1 MWEAEIH
8 SRGLSREALA
18 LLSEEERT
26 VKQTE
31 RRAAVKG
38 IVSDIIESGKV
49 SFPPGTVPDEVRLLL
64 DRNGDGR
71 VSHEDFT
78 LGFGRIL
85 LADPFQ
91 QSIMS
96 FINQAMIRR
105 QVNEIHEKWEDLVK
119 HVNDN
124 TDKYH
129 SLGTTLEEMNQRLEK
144 LQQTVQEIK
153 SKGK

>member
-18 LLSEEERT
+18 LLSEEERA
-26 VKQTE
+26 VKQDE
-31 RRAAVKG
+31 RRTAVSG
-38 IVSDIIESGKV
+38 IIGDIIKSCKV
-49 SFPPGTVPDEVRLLL
+49 SFPPGTIPEEVRLLL

-105 QVNEIHEKWEDLVK
+105 HVNEIREEWDEKWEDLVEQASE
-119 HVNDN
+119 NSR
-124 TDKYH
+124 KYD
-129 SLGTTLEEMNQRLEK
+129 SLDGVL
-144 LQQTVQEIK
+144 
-153 SKGK
+153 